1 MNNYRN
7 KWLTLLTLVLAGEII
22 FSLPFHLSRY
32 YRPSF
37 LANTNLSNT
46 ELGDIF
52 AVYGIT
58 AMMAYFFGGPIADR
72 FRPRTLMALSLITTS
87 LGGLILLY
95 DPTVLQLKILYGYW
109 GLTTILL
116 FWAPLIRSTR
126 EWGGTL
132 FQGRAFGFLDGGR
145 GLAAAILAS
154 GGVTILSN
162 SIESGNGIDAL
173 IVYYTIATFLAGILI
188 LLAIPK
194 GSITK
199 VSLDRSSQPN
209 LIQNKFLWLQAGVL
223 LVCYCCYKGIDNY
236 SLYFNQVLG
245 MSETESARLAAG
257 IAYARPFS
265 AIAAGL
271 IADKFSPS
279 KSIIVFFSVLILTYI
294 FPATSVP
301 NQNHW
306 LFISTVAVSGA
317 GVFALRGIYFAIL
330 EESKIPKHQTGLA
343 VGLISFVGYTPDIF
357 FAPIAGRL
365 LDSAP
370 GVIGHQLYFQM
381 LVFIAILGLII
392 STILV
397 YFLTKRKNSVT

>member
-126 EWGGTL
+126 EWGGEL

>member
-95 DPTVLQLKILYGYW
+95 DPNVLQLKILYGYW

-154 GGVTILSN
+154 GGVIILNYSL
-162 SIESGNGIDAL
+162 ESGNGINTL
-173 IVYYTIATFLAGILI
+173 IIYYM
-188 LLAIPK
+188 
-194 GSITK
+194 
-199 VSLDRSSQPN
+199 
-209 LIQNKFLWLQAGVL
+209 
-223 LVCYCCYKGIDNY
+223 C
-236 SLYFNQVLG
+236 
-245 MSETESARLAAG
+245 RLNRA
-257 IAYARPFS
+257 
-265 AIAAGL
+265 
-271 IADKFSPS
+271 PS
-279 KSIIVFFSVLILTYI
+279 K
-294 FPATSVP
+294 
-301 NQNHW
+301 
-306 LFISTVAVSGA
+306 
-317 GVFALRGIYFAIL
+317 
-330 EESKIPKHQTGLA
+330 
-343 VGLISFVGYTPDIF
+343 
-357 FAPIAGRL
+357 
-365 LDSAP
+365 
-370 GVIGHQLYFQM
+370 
-381 LVFIAILGLII
+381 
-392 STILV
+392 
-397 YFLTKRKNSVT
+397 

>member
-1 MNNYRN
+1 
-7 KWLTLLTLVLAGEII
+7 
-22 FSLPFHLSRY
+22 
-32 YRPSF
+32 
-37 LANTNLSNT
+37 
-46 ELGDIF
+46 
-52 AVYGIT
+52 
-58 AMMAYFFGGPIADR
+58 MMAYFFGGPIADR

-330 EESKIPKHQTGLA
+330 EESKIPNHQTGLA

>member
-1 MNNYRN
+1 
-7 KWLTLLTLVLAGEII
+7 
-22 FSLPFHLSRY
+22 
-32 YRPSF
+32 
-37 LANTNLSNT
+37 
-46 ELGDIF
+46 
-52 AVYGIT
+52 
-58 AMMAYFFGGPIADR
+58 MMAYFFGGPIADR

-87 LGGLILLY
+87 LGGLVLLSN
-95 DPTVLQLKILYGYW
+95 PTVLQLKILYGYW

-126 EWGGTL
+126 EWGGTF
-132 FQGRAFGFLDGGR
+132 FQGRAFGYLDGGR

-154 GGVTILSN
+154 VGVIILNHSL
-162 SIESGNGIDAL
+162 ESGNGINTL
-173 IVYYTIATFLAGILI
+173 VIYYIIATFSAAILI
-188 LLAIPK
+188 LLVIPK
-194 GSITK
+194 ADIPT
-199 VSLDRSSQPN
+199 VSPDRSSRKN
-209 LIQNKFLWLQAGVL
+209 LVQNRFVWLQAGVL

-245 MSETESARLAAG
+245 MSETESARFAAG
-257 IAYARPFS
+257 LAYARPFS

-279 KSIIVFFSVLILTYI
+279 KSILVFFIVLILTYL

-306 LFISTVAVSGA
+306 LFISTIAVSGA

-357 FAPIAGRL
+357 FTPIAGRL

-370 GVIGHQLYFQM
+370 GVIGHQLYFKM

-392 STILV
+392 STIMIYL
-397 YFLTKRKNSVT
+397 LGKRKKQCRIKLA

>member
-22 FSLPFHLSRY
+22 FSLPFHLNRY

-72 FRPRTLMALSLITTS
+72 FRSRTLMTLSLITTS
-87 LGGLILLY
+87 LGGLILLS

-126 EWGGTL
+126 EWGGEL
-132 FQGRAFGFLDGGR
+132 FQGRAFGLLDGGR

-162 SIESGNGIDAL
+162 SIGSGKGIDAL
-173 IVYYTIATFLAGILI
+173 IVYYTVATFLAGILI

-199 VSLDRSSQPN
+199 VSFDRSSQPN

-279 KSIIVFFSVLILTYI
+279 KSIIVFFSILILAYI
-294 FPATSVP
+294 FPATAAP

-381 LVFIAILGLII
+381 LVFIAILGLIV

-397 YFLTKRKNSVT
+397 YLLTKRKNSVT

>member
-95 DPTVLQLKILYGYW
+95 DPNVLQLKILYGYW

-126 EWGGTL
+126 EWGGEL

>member
-22 FSLPFHLSRY
+22 FSLPFHLNRY

-126 EWGGTL
+126 EWGGEL

-188 LLAIPK
+188 LLAMPK
-194 GSITK
+194 GSTTK
-199 VSLDRSSQPN
+199 VSLDKSSQPN
-209 LIQNKFLWLQAGVL
+209 LIQNKFLWLQAGIL

-392 STILV
+392 STVLV

>member
-7 KWLTLLTLVLAGEII
+7 KWLSLLTLVLAGEII

-52 AVYGIT
+52 AIYGIT

-126 EWGGTL
+126 EWGGEL

-279 KSIIVFFSVLILTYI
+279 KSIIVFFCVLILTYI

>member
-126 EWGGTL
+126 EWGGEL

-279 KSIIVFFSVLILTYI
+279 KSIIVFFSVLILTYL
-294 FPATSVP
+294 FPATSAP

>member
-1 MNNYRN
+1 MNNHRK
-7 KWLTLLTLVLAGEII
+7 KWLTLLTLILAGEII

-126 EWGGTL
+126 EWGGEL

>member
-1 MNNYRN
+1 MNNYRK
-7 KWLTLLTLVLAGEII
+7 KWLTLLTLILAGEII

-95 DPTVLQLKILYGYW
+95 DPTVIQLKILYGYW

-126 EWGGTL
+126 EWGGEL